1 MCEFLI
7 QKKALTFYSQS
18 LICHCNALVLLSF
31 IILPYQTSAFPA
43 AFLLWLFPAVL
54 NAAYEQR
61 RAADGEHAPA
71 KEERCTDNPFPG
83 CVLLLLAMNVKLC
96 VSAFPALHGKCHA
109 LFGGKRTDINL
120 GKPECSTVPRE
131 KHHTLPI
138 LHTQK
143 LYFTLAFF
151 CREI

>member
-1 MCEFLI
+1 MN
-7 QKKALTFYSQS
+7 KKGL
-18 LICHCNALVLLSF
+18 ALVLALTLLVVGVARS
-31 IILPYQTSAFPA
+31 FPA

-61 RAADGEHAPA
+61 RAADSEHAPA

-96 VSAFPALHGKCHA
+96 ASAFPALHGKCHA

-131 KHHTLPI
+131 KHHTLPV